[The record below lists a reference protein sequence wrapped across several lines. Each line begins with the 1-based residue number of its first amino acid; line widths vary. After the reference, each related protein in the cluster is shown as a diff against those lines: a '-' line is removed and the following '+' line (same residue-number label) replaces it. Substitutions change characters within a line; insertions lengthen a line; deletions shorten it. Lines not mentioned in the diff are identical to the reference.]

1 MIDMFTRDG
10 HEKRCLRV
18 AEETESDTINP
29 MAMPQWKQIR
39 GLAVSA
45 AASRR
50 QNLEMHR
57 TKTRC
62 MLARTA
68 AAGRT
73 SEQRSSWIYDYDYP
87 C

>member
-39 GLAVSA
+39 GLAVSG

-57 TKTRC
+57 TKTRRD
-62 MLARTA
+62 ARAYSSSRTDVRA
-68 AAGRT
+68 A
-73 SEQRSSWIYDYDYP
+73 EQLDL
-87 C
+87 